1 MPIARRCQTGASDAV
16 RWFAAPRKQSRVL
29 RLQPLSHGLSQITGE
44 IPHFLRLPVRDQ
56 TGSLVSPDVALFPKG
71 IKTADES
78 RRRADRESEG
88 LNNAVMMLVPSGAVS
103 LGRESRCGCL
113 QRRVVRDTQC
123 PVGAQILGG
132 AIGEIALDDG
142 EQVGDFLRA
151 RSVGKEPAV
160 LRPIA

>member
-1 MPIARRCQTGASDAV
+1 M
-16 RWFAAPRKQSRVL
+16 L
-29 RLQPLSHGLSQITGE
+29 RLQPLSHGFSQVTGE
-44 IPHFLRLPVRDQ
+44 ILHFLRLPVRDQ
-56 TGSLVSPDVALFPKG
+56 TGSLVSPDVALFSEG

-78 RRRADRESEG
+78 QRGADRELEG
-88 LNNAVMMLVPSGAVS
+88 LNDAVMMLVSRGAVS

-123 PVGAQILGG
+123 PVGAQVLGG

-160 LRPIA
+160 VRPIA